1 MKAKLLSSGLASAR
15 ARQSHHNQQ
24 SAGVTMQKP
33 KHTARVANIYFLSR
47 IGESLRWA
55 TQDIVRDDLSA
66 DIQHLLDR
74 LDRREAIGEM
84 DDPASCEARLSHPAN
99 DRSGNA

>member
-1 MKAKLLSSGLASAR
+1 
-15 ARQSHHNQQ
+15 
-24 SAGVTMQKP
+24 MQKP

-99 DRSGNA
+99 DWSGNA

>member
-1 MKAKLLSSGLASAR
+1 
-15 ARQSHHNQQ
+15 
-24 SAGVTMQKP
+24 MQKP

-55 TQDIVRDDLSA
+55 TQDIVRDDLPA

-99 DRSGNA
+99 ERVNGRLAQEAGQPGVHYSAHSPSI

>member
-15 ARQSHHNQQ
+15 ARQPHHDQQ
-24 SAGVTMQKP
+24 SARVTMQKP
-33 KHTARVANIYFLSR
+33 KHTAVGNIYFLSR

-55 TQDIVRDDLSA
+55 TQDIVRDDLPA
-66 DIQHLLDR
+66 DIQHLLNR